1 MTGNRMLTLSCGD
14 RMPTCYIGLGSNLG
28 NRRANLVAAVE
39 LIGRLP
45 GTQVRR
51 VSSFVETAPV
61 GGPPEQQP
69 FLNAAAEIE
78 SVLTPRV
85 LLERLQEI
93 EQKLGRARSERWG
106 PRPIDLDILLWG
118 AQRVDEPALTIPH
131 PRMHFRRFV
140 LEPLVEIAPDARHP
154 AGWSVADRWQRLNQL
169 PHYLAL
175 TGPMGV
181 GKTTLARRLAERL
194 KAELVEEE
202 FDSGRLGRLYGG
214 SRAEADP
221 VQSFFLAS
229 RCELLNPQRWGGT
242 QPDWLVTDFWFAQSL
257 AYAEVLLEPAA
268 CERHQAAVAKAAERV
283 TDATLVVW
291 LDAPAAEL
299 QARVRARGRD
309 FESPVSESF
318 LAELQAGYTCVLT
331 GCSAPP
337 VYRPHAAKLDELT
350 EELTT
355 VAQAIAG

>member
-1 MTGNRMLTLSCGD
+1 MA
-14 RMPTCYIGLGSNLG
+14 TCHIGLGSNLG

-69 FLNAAAEIE
+69 FLNAAAEVE

-118 AQRVDEPALTIPH
+118 DQRVDEPDLTIPH
-131 PRMHFRRFV
+131 PSMHFRRFV
-140 LEPLVEIAPDARHP
+140 LEPLVEIAPEARHP
-154 AGWSVADRWQRLNQL
+154 AGWSVVERWKRLNRF
-169 PHYLAL
+169 PHYIAL

-181 GKTTLARRLAERL
+181 GKTTLARRLSERL

-202 FDSGRLGRLYGG
+202 FDSVRLGRLYGG

-229 RCELLNPQRWGGT
+229 RCELLNPDRWSGT
-242 QPDWLVTDFWFAQSL
+242 QPAWLVTDFWFAQSL
-257 AYAEVLLEPAA
+257 AYAEALLEPAA
-268 CERHQAAVAKAAERV
+268 REKHQADVEKAAGRV
-283 TDATLVVW
+283 VDATLVVW

-299 QARVRARGRD
+299 QARVRSRGRD
-309 FESPVSESF
+309 FEALVSEEF
-318 LAELQAGYTCVLT
+318 LADLRAGYARVLAAP
-331 GCSAPP
+331 CAPP
-337 VYRPHAAKLDELT
+337 LYRPQATTLDELS
-350 EELTT
+350 EELMV

>member
-1 MTGNRMLTLSCGD
+1 MAITYL
-14 RMPTCYIGLGSNLG
+14 GLGSNLG

-45 GTQVRR
+45 GTAVRR

-69 FLNAAAEIE
+69 FLNAATEVE

-85 LLERLQEI
+85 LLERLREI

-106 PRPIDLDILLWG
+106 PRPIDLDILLCG
-118 AQRVDEPALTIPH
+118 DQRVDEPDLVIPH

-140 LEPLVEIAPDARHP
+140 LEPLVEIAPEARHP
-154 AGWSVADRWQRLNQL
+154 AGWSMADRWQRLNRF
-169 PHYLAL
+169 PHYIAL

-202 FDSGRLGRLYGG
+202 FDSVRLGRLFGG
-214 SRAEADP
+214 KREEADP

-229 RCELLNPQRWGGT
+229 RCGLLNPVRWGGT
-242 QPDWLVTDFWFAQSL
+242 QPAWLVTDFWFAQSL
-257 AYAEVLLEPAA
+257 AYAEVLLEAAAREKHAADVETAAA
-268 CERHQAAVAKAAERV
+268 CVV
-283 TDATLVVW
+283 DATLVVW

-299 QARVRARGRD
+299 QARVRSRGRD
-309 FESPVSESF
+309 FESLVSESF
-318 LAELQAGYTCVLT
+318 LAELQAGYARVLT
-331 GCSAPP
+331 GSAAPP
-337 VYRPHAAKLDELT
+337 LYRPQATKLDDLT
-350 EELTT
+350 EELLT

>member
-1 MTGNRMLTLSCGD
+1 MA
-14 RMPTCYIGLGSNLG
+14 TCHIGLGSNLG

-45 GTQVRR
+45 GTTIRR

-61 GGPPEQQP
+61 GGPAEQQP

-85 LLERLQEI
+85 MLERLREI

-106 PRPIDLDILLWG
+106 PRPIDLDILMWG
-118 AQRVDEPALTIPH
+118 ELRVDDPDLVIPH

-140 LEPLVEIAPDARHP
+140 MEPLVEIAPNARHP
-154 AGWSVADRWQRLNQL
+154 AGWSVVERWARLNRF
-169 PHYLAL
+169 PHYIAL

-181 GKTTLARRLAERL
+181 GKTTLARRLADRL

-202 FDSGRLGRLYGG
+202 FDSVRLGRYYGG
-214 SRAEADP
+214 SHAEAEP

-229 RCELLNPQRWGGT
+229 RCELLNPVRWGGT
-242 QPDWLVTDFWFAQSL
+242 QPAWLVTDFWFAQSL
-257 AYAEVLLEPAA
+257 AYAEVLLDPAA
-268 CERHQAAVAKAAERV
+268 RDKHQTDVAKAAAGV
-283 TDATLVVW
+283 VDTTLVVW
-291 LDAPAAEL
+291 LDAPVAEL
-299 QARVRARGRD
+299 QARVRSRGRD
-309 FESPVSESF
+309 FETQVSESF
-318 LAELQAGYTCVLT
+318 LADLQNAYTRVLAAP
-331 GCSAPP
+331 SAPP
-337 VYRPHAAKLDELT
+337 VYRAQAARLDELT
-350 EELTT
+350 EELLN